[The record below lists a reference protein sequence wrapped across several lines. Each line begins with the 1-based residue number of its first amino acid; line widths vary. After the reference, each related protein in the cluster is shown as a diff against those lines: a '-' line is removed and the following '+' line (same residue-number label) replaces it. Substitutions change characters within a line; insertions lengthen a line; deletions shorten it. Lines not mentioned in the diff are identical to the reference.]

1 VDLRE
6 AAAGLSLPPAASFT
20 ASALVLLAVRGLT
33 PEPLP
38 PAVEP
43 PPAPPWYRALEW
55 EELLR
60 LALRKPPP
68 SRPQDSG

>member
-1 VDLRE
+1 MVSR
-6 AAAGLSLPPAASFT
+6 
-20 ASALVLLAVRGLT
+20 VLLAVRGLS

-38 PAVEP
+38 PAVET